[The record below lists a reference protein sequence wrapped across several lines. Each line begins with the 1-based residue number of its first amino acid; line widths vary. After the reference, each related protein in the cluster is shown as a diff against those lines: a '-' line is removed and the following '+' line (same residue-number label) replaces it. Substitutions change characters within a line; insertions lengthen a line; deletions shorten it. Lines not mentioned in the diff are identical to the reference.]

1 MRIADAEVYRSP
13 DSGEALA
20 LSITERRGDEIIA
33 GSFTAPNGATYTIEN
48 GIPDLTYPR
57 ILREEDAFARRT
69 YDIVADVYDEYLPLT
84 FKTFSCDEVTER
96 NRMVD
101 RLHLKPGHRV
111 LEVGAG
117 TGRTSAFIAERLQG
131 RGHIYVHDISRGILC
146 KAVERLADDPVTT
159 SFVISN
165 GVYLP
170 FPDDYFD
177 AVFHFGGLNMF
188 SDVRRGLSEMARVV
202 KPGGRVVVGDESIP
216 PWLRNTELARV
227 LMNSSAHFA
236 CTLPVDQIPVE
247 ARETTI
253 EFIMGEVFYLI
264 SFTVGTGEPTANLD
278 LEIPGARGGTHNTRM
293 YGQLEGVTVQTK
305 SLALRAREKR
315 GTSMHKW
322 LDEVVREAAKR
333 DLGES

>member
-1 MRIADAEVYRSP
+1 MRIADAEFYRAP
-13 DSGEALA
+13 DTGEKLT
-20 LSITERRGDEIIA
+20 LSVTERQSDEIVR
-33 GSFTAPNGATYTIEN
+33 GTFCAPNGATYTIED
-48 GIPDLTYPR
+48 GIPDLTFPKV
-57 ILREEDAFARRT
+57 LREEDAFARRT
-69 YDIVADVYDEYLPLT
+69 YDTVAEVYDEYLPLT
-84 FKTFSCDEVTER
+84 FETFSCDERTER

-101 RLHLKPGHRV
+101 RLHLKPGFRV

-117 TGRTSAFIAERLQG
+117 TGRTSAFIAERLHG
-131 RGHIYVHDISRGILC
+131 NGHIYVHDISRGILD
-146 KAVERLADDPVTT
+146 KAVERLADESVTT

-170 FPDDYFD
+170 FPDNHFD

-216 PWLRNTELARV
+216 PWLRNTELSKV
-227 LMNSSAHFA
+227 LINSSSHFA
-236 CTLPVDQIPVE
+236 CPLPIENIPVE
-247 ARETTI
+247 ARDTVI

-264 SFTVGTGEPTANLD
+264 SFTVGTGEPAANLD
-278 LEIPGARGGTHNTRM
+278 LQIPGARGGTHKTRM
-293 YGQLEGVTVQTK
+293 YGQLEGVTAETK
-305 SLALRAREKR
+305 TLALKAREKK
-315 GTSMHKW
+315 GISMHQW